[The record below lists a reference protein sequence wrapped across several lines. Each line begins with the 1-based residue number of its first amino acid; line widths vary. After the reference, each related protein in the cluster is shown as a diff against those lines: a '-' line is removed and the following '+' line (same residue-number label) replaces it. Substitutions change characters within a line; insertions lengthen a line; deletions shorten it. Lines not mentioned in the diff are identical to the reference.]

1 MVDMPLPEIAEFPPL
16 VPRLGPDGLV
26 PPDPIVT
33 VYVVPVLIDTLEFKY
48 PPAPPPP
55 PYGPPLPPP
64 PTSKYSTVAVDVG
77 VAGGETSVNEPLVV
91 NVCIV

>member
-33 VYVVPVLIDTLEFKY
+33 VYVVPVLIDTLEFK
-48 PPAPPPP
+48 
-55 PYGPPLPPP
+55 
-64 PTSKYSTVAVDVG
+64 
-77 VAGGETSVNEPLVV
+77 
-91 NVCIV
+91 

>member
-26 PPDPIVT
+26 PPDPTVI
-33 VYVVPVLIDTLEFKY
+33 VYVVPVENDAFEVNR

-64 PTSKYSTVAVDVG
+64 AITK
-77 VAGGETSVNEPLVV
+77 
-91 NVCIV
+91 